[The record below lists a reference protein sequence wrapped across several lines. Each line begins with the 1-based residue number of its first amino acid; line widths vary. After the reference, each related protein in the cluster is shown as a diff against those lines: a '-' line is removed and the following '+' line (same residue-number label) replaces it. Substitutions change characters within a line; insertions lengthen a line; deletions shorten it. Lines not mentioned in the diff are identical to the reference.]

1 MLRLCSGLRRLISLS
16 VATDALGQTITF
28 LTKSGKFRQA
38 ADREKDIATIC
49 LQRSVE
55 KAADLQRD
63 DLARACESY
72 ERAAQ
77 WYKQEDALA

>member
-1 MLRLCSGLRRLISLS
+1 LS
-16 VATDALGQTITF
+16 VATDALGQTITY
-28 LTKSGKFRQA
+28 LTREGKFRQA

-55 KAADLQRD
+55 KPPDLQHD

-72 ERAAQ
+72 ERAAK
-77 WYKQEDALA
+77 WYQQEDAVA